1 MTWMQKFFQW
11 LAMTDEEALQRAG
24 RYSALMQTAMG
35 VVVFLTG
42 VFALFS
48 GGYALYVTF
57 DSFRVAA
64 ALAVPYA
71 LFIVF
76 LDRLIVGATS
86 RWTALPRIVLAIAIG
101 LAVAVPVELRFFE
114 DAIESRLTE
123 EVTAYNQS
131 LRDSL
136 RASSRIPR
144 LSARLKSIRKRRGQV
159 LEVKQKADRRARC
172 EKLGLDRPGCTGK
185 KGTGPNY
192 KDARARAENARQRA
206 KSLTQRLDSLSRRQS
221 QLKRRVRQRYEKTK
235 KTAGGGL
242 LTRYTALGRVKEDS
256 RSARIMA
263 WGIVALLVLLELAPT
278 LLKTLRRK
286 TPYERILARHQR
298 ARTNVELTKISTEAN
313 KKIHSKKRQ
322 DPQVQ
327 AGSPGSASPGQGAKS
342 PPGGASPAKRTVS
355 PNGQA
360 TQGGSQGGSGPT
372 IVKP

>member
-1 MTWMQKFFQW
+1 MQRFFQW

-86 RWTALPRIVLAIAIG
+86 RWTALPRIVLAVAIG

-114 DAIESRLTE
+114 AAIESRLTE

-136 RASSRIPR
+136 RAASGIPR
-144 LSARLKSIRKRRGQV
+144 LSARLKSIRKRREQV
-159 LEVKQKADRRARC
+159 LETKRRAAQKARC
-172 EKLGLDRPGCTGK
+172 EKYGFKRPGCSGIP
-185 KGTGPNY
+185 GEGPEY
-192 KDARARAENARQRA
+192 KDARARQENARQRA
-206 KSLTQRLDSLSRRQS
+206 SVLKQRVDSLSQRRA
-221 QLKRRVRQRYEKTK
+221 QLRERVRRRYERTK
-235 KTAGGGL
+235 KTADGGL
-242 LTRYTALGRVKEDS
+242 LTRYAALGRIKEDS
-256 RSARIMA
+256 FSARAMS
-263 WGIVALLVLLELAPT
+263 WGLVALLVLLELAPT

-286 TPYERILARHQR
+286 TPYEKILARHQR

-342 PPGGASPAKRTVS
+342 PGGASPAKRTVS